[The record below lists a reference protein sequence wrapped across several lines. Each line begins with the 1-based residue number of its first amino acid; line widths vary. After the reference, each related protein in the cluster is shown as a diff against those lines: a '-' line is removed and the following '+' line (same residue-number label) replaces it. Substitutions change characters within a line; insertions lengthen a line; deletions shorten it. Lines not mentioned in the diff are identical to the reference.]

1 MRWNWPKYSKRASK
15 KKNKYK
21 HRKIKKPS
29 TEESLIGF
37 VLRRL
42 NKRLRQI
49 IERIQCRRWNEIIIK
64 IRNSRPQKYSRDL
77 LMKTTFSTGLYFF
90 SSQSSNPWGFLRW
103 YRPRKYVLKS
113 ALQRVKFVDS
123 LLLQPT
129 STFPRPI
136 LPAKISQKSPSEPGC
151 KLLHLYR
158 PNSICTVKTR
168 HTV

>member
-1 MRWNWPKYSKRASK
+1 MRWNWPKYFKRASK

-49 IERIQCRRWNEIIIK
+49 IERIQGRLWNEIIIK
-64 IRNSRPQKYSRDL
+64 IRNSRPQSWPADEDNL
-77 LMKTTFSTGLYFF
+77 QHWAIFF